1 MNKREGK
8 RRERE
13 VEEERK
19 TERKINSYYETNTT
33 FKQVLEGPDHYRKIN
48 SQGRQQ
54 EKKEGNHETAKKA

>member
-33 FKQVLEGPDHYRKIN
+33 FKQVLEGPDHCI
-48 SQGRQQ
+48 SLS
-54 EKKEGNHETAKKA
+54 